1 MRPTLHV
8 YIPTN
13 RAYTSARNWGKPKGM
28 DGLNELISQNRTNK
42 YFAAETE
49 RENVQHC
56 ARLVRQAM
64 RVAGYAPMTESD
76 RQRCEVHVTVIE
88 PHDQRDVPNVFGGV
102 LKYALD
108 SLTARNKNGTG
119 AIWDDNTRWMPRMV
133 PSIRID
139 PHRVGLE
146 ITVIPL
152 EDTDEA

>member
-28 DGLNELISQNRTNK
+28 DGLNELIAQNRTDK
-42 YFAAETE
+42 HHGARKE
-49 RENVQHC
+49 RENVMWC
-56 ARLVRQAM
+56 ARFARQAM

-119 AIWDDNTRWMPRMV
+119 AIWDDNTRWMPRLV

-139 PHRVGLE
+139 PHCVGLE

-152 EDTDEA
+152 EEE

>member
-13 RAYTSARNWGKPKGM
+13 RAYTSARNWGRPAPM
-28 DGLNELISQNRTNK
+28 DGLNELISQNRTSK
-42 YFAAETE
+42 YVAASAE
-49 RENVQHC
+49 RENLLHC
-56 ARLVRQAM
+56 ARFVRAAM
-64 RVAGYAPMTESD
+64 REAGYAPMTEAN
-76 RQRCEVHVTVIE
+76 RQRCHVYVTIIE

-108 SLTARNKNGTG
+108 ALTARNKHGVG
-119 AIWDDNTRWMPRMV
+119 AIWDDNTKWMPKLV

-139 PHRVGLE
+139 PRNVGVE

-152 EDTDEA
+152 ED